1 MAARLTS
8 KDLLDRCDGF
18 PYADRQPERYARKLD
33 SLFTLVWEDEEGVY
47 PIGYMLKSVFDEL
60 KKVPLAIRGD
70 IVFDPFA
77 NTVKMFHKP
86 ATEKKRTE
94 LAAATTHYL
103 RLNQTFKILKGWR
116 NEMWPIYGRNGDIL
130 FSMERAAVALF
141 GCMRYG
147 IHLIAYVQCS
157 TAPHGIK
164 MWVPKRSQIK
174 TSWPGML
181 DNTVAG
187 GLTTRETPFDCVMR
201 EADEEASLP
210 QHLVRDHAK
219 LAGLVKYIYMVDTR
233 TGGEEGYV
241 YPECQ
246 WVYDLE
252 LPDDVIPEPND
263 GEVESFMLC
272 TVDEVK
278 EQLATGRWKPNCAV
292 ITLDFFV
299 RMGILT
305 RKNEPYF
312 DDIERRLRRKLPF
325 PGPHEDEE

>member
-1 MAARLTS
+1 MSRAPEADHLR
-8 KDLLDRCDGF
+8 RF
-18 PYADRQPERYARKLD
+18 PYADREPERYAKKLD
-33 SLFTLVWEDEEGVY
+33 SLCTLIWEDDEGVF
-47 PIGYMLKSVFDEL
+47 PIGYMLKSVLMEL
-60 KKVPLAIRGD
+60 KKVPPAIRGD

-116 NEMWPIYGRNGDIL
+116 NEPWPVHGRNGDII
-130 FSMERAAVALF
+130 FSMERAAMALF

-147 IHLIAYVQCS
+147 IHLIAYVSCP

-164 MWVPKRSQIK
+164 IWVPKRSQMK
-174 TSWPGML
+174 TNWPGML

-187 GLTTRETPFDCVMR
+187 GLTTNETPLECLMR

-210 QHLVRDHAK
+210 PHLVREHVR
-219 LAGLVKYIYMVDTR
+219 LAGLVKYIYMDVDTR
-233 TGGEEGYV
+233 TGGEDGYV

-252 LPDDVIPEPND
+252 LPDNVIPEPND

-278 EQLATGRWKPNCAV
+278 EHLATGWWKPNCAA
-292 ITLDFFV
+292 ITLDFFI

-305 RKNEPYF
+305 RENEPYLEE
-312 DDIERRLRRKLPF
+312 IERRLRRKLPF